1 MRKIIEER
9 SSGSPWIIKAEGFE
23 KSSLESFHKAGV
35 GIFFAKPL
43 KCALE
48 KMMKRFQMCIRFGDA
63 FDLLREIGGCE
74 QARVGLPQARMALSE
89 ACFFEVM
96 ECGSSG

>member
-1 MRKIIEER
+1 MRKIIEEG

-43 KCALE
+43 KRGLE
-48 KMMKRFQMCIRFGDA
+48 KMM
-63 FDLLREIGGCE
+63 
-74 QARVGLPQARMALSE
+74 
-89 ACFFEVM
+89 
-96 ECGSSG
+96 